1 MTFTQDQIT
10 AAFLR
15 WEQDLRAN
23 PEEFQTHE
31 QVRQR
36 PAEEVAQDSAAALV
50 RYMQQG
56 EEVAA

>member
-15 WEQDLRAN
+15 WEQALRAK
-23 PEEFQTHE
+23 PEAFQTHE
-31 QVRQR
+31 QVSQLS
-36 PAEEVAQDSAAALV
+36 AEEAAQAATAALV

-56 EEVAA
+56 EVPT

>member
-1 MTFTQDQIT
+1 MRFTEKQII

-23 PEEFQTHE
+23 PGDFMTLE

-36 PAEEVAQDSAAALV
+36 PAEEVALDSAAALIGYIL
-50 RYMQQG
+50 RAR
-56 EEVAA
+56 EVQT